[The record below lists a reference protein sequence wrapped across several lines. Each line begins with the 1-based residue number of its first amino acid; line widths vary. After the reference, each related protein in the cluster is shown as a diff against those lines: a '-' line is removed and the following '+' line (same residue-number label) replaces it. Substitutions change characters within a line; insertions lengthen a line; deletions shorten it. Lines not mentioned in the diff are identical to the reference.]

1 MNENYPCLIYFIECY
16 FNWSMNYDDLEKLAG
31 EYLEIENDKYI
42 SLLKE
47 EIKKLKNL
55 PNSSEILKQMIY
67 DYGSR
72 KLNSEKSMKM
82 LNLLV
87 RVFL

>member
-16 FNWSMNYDDLEKLAG
+16 FNWSMDYNDFERLAE

-47 EIKKLKNL
+47 EIKKLKSL

-72 KLNSEKSMKM
+72 KLNLEKSMKM

-87 RVFL
+87 RVLL

>member
-1 MNENYPCLIYFIECY
+1 MNENYPCLIYFIEYY